1 LVSTIIYDV
10 SLFGVEYPLLQ
21 LCFLGRLSS
30 LSNIR
35 TARQGYLLLLYQS
48 ARGERISIAHQ
59 NVKESQIFR
68 FQRLWIGNLPAGAQQ
83 LGELQVQLAQ
93 IDQQRAAF
101 ESGALP
107 LAER

>member
-1 LVSTIIYDV
+1 M
-10 SLFGVEYPLLQ
+10 EYPLLQ

-48 ARGERISIAHQ
+48 ARGERISIVRQ

-93 IDQQRAAF
+93 IDQQARRLSRA
-101 ESGALP
+101 
-107 LAER
+107 RYRWQNDKID